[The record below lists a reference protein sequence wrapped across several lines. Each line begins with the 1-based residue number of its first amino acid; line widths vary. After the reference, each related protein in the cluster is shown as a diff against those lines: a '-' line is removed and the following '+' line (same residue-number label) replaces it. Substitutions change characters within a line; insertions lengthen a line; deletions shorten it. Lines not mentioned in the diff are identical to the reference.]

1 MTSIVFPGQG
11 SQFVG
16 MSKDFYDNFSA
27 SKLVIDEIE
36 DITSISIKNI
46 MFEDYQKQID
56 LTQYTQICI
65 FAASISIFRA
75 ISENFNLED
84 LKINYMFGHSLG
96 EYSALAASNKISINN
111 ASRLLKMRGEF
122 MQDAIAPNTSTMA
135 AIIGL
140 SSKEVENIINNS
152 DLKIH
157 IANDNSNQQVVIS
170 GLIKDIE
177 NSKKI
182 FENHGAKKFVILKV
196 SAAFHCPLMNEAQ
209 EKLKLLIEETDFDQN
224 NISIISNYSSQ
235 ISNKNIEIKKSL
247 INQMA
252 SKVRWTE
259 SIDNLAKTNDF
270 KVIEIGPGKVLS
282 GLIRRINKNFSINSI
297 NSIDDLKSLKL

>member
-11 SQFVG
+11 SQFIG
-16 MSKDFYDNFSA
+16 MSKDFYDNFSS

-46 MFEDYQKQID
+46 MFEDSKNQID

-84 LKINYMFGHSLG
+84 FKISYMFGHSLG

-111 ASRLLKMRGEF
+111 ASKLLKMRGEF
-122 MQDAIAPNTSTMA
+122 MQNAIAPNTSTMA

-140 SSKEVENIINNS
+140 SSKQVENIINNS

-182 FENHGAKKFVILKV
+182 FENHGAKKFVI
-196 SAAFHCPLMNEAQ
+196 
-209 EKLKLLIEETDFDQN
+209 
-224 NISIISNYSSQ
+224 
-235 ISNKNIEIKKSL
+235 
-247 INQMA
+247 
-252 SKVRWTE
+252 
-259 SIDNLAKTNDF
+259 
-270 KVIEIGPGKVLS
+270 
-282 GLIRRINKNFSINSI
+282 
-297 NSIDDLKSLKL
+297 